1 MTPAPPRRITRRVTT
16 PSDAPSP
23 AFADLAEGFDAPD
36 IGTWARL
43 AQKGLKD
50 RPLDSL
56 THRVGDGIDIRPLY
70 RAEDVASA
78 AAVRAAPAAD
88 RARPW
93 DVRAV
98 VDHPEP
104 AQANRLALEALSMGA
119 HSLLLRLDPTGRDG
133 VAVGGQDDLDRL
145 LDGVL
150 LDAATVALDAG
161 VIGPQAA
168 NWLAVAA
175 KGAPNAPLALDLD
188 PISAFAISGQT
199 PGAAPGHLNAAA
211 QAAARHA
218 GAYPKASLFL
228 ASGRFVHEAGGSD
241 AQMLGA
247 GLASAVA
254 ALRALGDAGLSP
266 AEAASRIALGLSLDQ
281 RFFEGIAVMRAAR
294 LCWARLMA
302 AAEIDPAPAARI
314 DVLGSRRML
323 AARGVHTNLLRQT
336 AAGFA
341 AAAGGCASLALDP
354 FTRPLGGAHA
364 LSRRQSLTQQFV
376 LMDEAH
382 LGRVAD
388 PAGGAWALE
397 SLTDQLARA
406 AWAEFQ
412 RLEAEGGLIASLEAG
427 VLQGRVEAARDS
439 LLAEIRSGDRPLLG
453 VTLHPQ
459 DEAAT
464 VVDPR
469 PQYASAA
476 PDIRQAGD
484 DSRGRPLAPIRLDQ
498 EAEQ

>member
-23 AFADLAEGFDAPD
+23 ALADLAEGFAAPD
-36 IGTWARL
+36 IETWVRL

-50 RPLDSL
+50 RPLESL
-56 THRVGDGIDIRPLY
+56 TGRTGDGVDSRPLY
-70 RAEDVASA
+70 RAEDLACVAS
-78 AAVRAAPAAD
+78 VRAAPAAD

-98 VDHPEP
+98 VDHPDP
-104 AQANRLALEALSMGA
+104 AQANRLALEALGMGA
-119 HSLLLRLDPTGRDG
+119 HSLLLRLDPTGCDG

-150 LDAATVALDAG
+150 LDAAPVALDAG
-161 VIGPQAA
+161 LIGPQAA

-175 KGAPNAPLALDLD
+175 KGAPNAPLAFDLD
-188 PISAFAISGQT
+188 PISAFAVSGQT
-199 PGAAPGHLNAAA
+199 PGAATGHLNAAA

-228 ASGRFVHEAGGSD
+228 ASGRFAHEAGGSN

-266 AEAASRIALGLSLDQ
+266 ADAAPRIALGLSLDQ
-281 RFFEGIAVMRAAR
+281 RFIEGIALMRAAR

-302 AAEIDPAPAARI
+302 AAGIDPAPSTRI
-314 DVLGSRRML
+314 DVLASRRML
-323 AARGVHTNLLRQT
+323 AVRGIYTNLLRQT

-341 AAAGGCASLALDP
+341 AAAGGCASMTLDP
-354 FTRPLGGAHA
+354 FTRPLGGANA

-388 PAGGAWALE
+388 PTGGAWAIE

-412 RLEAEGGLIASLEAG
+412 RIEGEGGLIASLEAG
-427 VLQGRVEAARDS
+427 ALQSRVEAAREALVAD
-439 LLAEIRSGDRPLLG
+439 IRSGDRPLLG
-453 VTLHPQ
+453 VTLHAQ
-459 DEAAT
+459 DEAST

-469 PQYASAA
+469 PDHTASS
-476 PDIRQAGD
+476 PDIRQAGE
-484 DSRGRPLAPIRLDQ
+484 DSRCRPLVPVRLDLETGQ
-498 EAEQ
+498 